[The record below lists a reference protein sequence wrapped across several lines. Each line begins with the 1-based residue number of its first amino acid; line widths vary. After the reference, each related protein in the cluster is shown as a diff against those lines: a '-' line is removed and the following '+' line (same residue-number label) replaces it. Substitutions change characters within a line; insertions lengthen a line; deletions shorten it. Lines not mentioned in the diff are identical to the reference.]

1 MDFLIGTLTRM
12 GGAGI
17 GRVRLE
23 NDRLRLLWTNGSLTD
38 PNWQSLGPDGRIFS
52 VSSDMPE
59 PMRGCVNE
67 LKISETGMDVI
78 SRQATEG
85 NGPCALSFSADG
97 RFLLCA
103 NYGTGSLTVFQLTQ
117 KGIGP
122 CRQRIQHEGWGPHP
136 TRQAGPHIHQVTRI
150 PTLPGSFCV
159 VDLGIDALVVYHQA
173 EDGSLSERYRI
184 PVPAGQGP
192 RHMAYTPDGSAYL
205 VTELGNRIYAVV
217 FGEKEGRICEPGV
230 STLEE
235 EQTPNTAAA
244 LWPSADGK
252 WLYASNR
259 GDGTLVRCALPS
271 LRRDA
276 FYRLA
281 GREPRDFCMAD
292 EHTILAACQDSGLTL
307 LKDGEIRD
315 ILPFPGAVR
324 VLKL

>member
-38 PNWQSLGPDGRIFS
+38 PNWQSLGPNGRIFS

-97 RFLLCA
+97 RSLLCA
-103 NYGTGSLTVFQLTQ
+103 NYGTGSLTVFPLTQ

-122 CRQRIQHEGWGPHP
+122 CRQRIQHEGRGPHP

-150 PTLPGSFCV
+150 PTLPCSFCV

-184 PVPAGQGP
+184 SVPAGQGP
-192 RHMAYTPDGSAYL
+192 RHMAYTPDG
-205 VTELGNRIYAVV
+205 TEMR
-217 FGEKEGRICEPGV
+217 
-230 STLEE
+230 
-235 EQTPNTAAA
+235 
-244 LWPSADGK
+244 
-252 WLYASNR
+252 
-259 GDGTLVRCALPS
+259 
-271 LRRDA
+271 
-276 FYRLA
+276 
-281 GREPRDFCMAD
+281 
-292 EHTILAACQDSGLTL
+292 
-307 LKDGEIRD
+307 
-315 ILPFPGAVR
+315 
-324 VLKL
+324 

>member
-38 PNWQSLGPDGRIFS
+38 PNWQSLGPNGRIFS

-97 RFLLCA
+97 RSLLCA
-103 NYGTGSLTVFQLTQ
+103 NYGTGSLTVFPLTQ

-122 CRQRIQHEGWGPHP
+122 CRQRIQHEGRGPHP

-150 PTLPGSFCV
+150 PTLPCSFCV

-184 PVPAGQGP
+184 CSRRSRAAAHG
-192 RHMAYTPDGSAYL
+192 
-205 VTELGNRIYAVV
+205 IYA
-217 FGEKEGRICEPGV
+217 GRKRLSGNGTGQQDLCRGFRRKTGPDLRTRRFHTGGRTNAQYRRRPLAIGGWKVALCLQPGRWH
-230 STLEE
+230 S
-235 EQTPNTAAA
+235 
-244 LWPSADGK
+244 
-252 WLYASNR
+252 
-259 GDGTLVRCALPS
+259 CALCA
-271 LRRDA
+271 A
-276 FYRLA
+276 FPAPGCFLSP
-281 GREPRDFCMAD
+281 GRQG
-292 EHTILAACQDSGLTL
+292 AA
-307 LKDGEIRD
+307 
-315 ILPFPGAVR
+315 
-324 VLKL
+324 